1 MKNISIKCPFSRLKD
16 DYFVY
21 LDVVAKDGVRSLD
34 RKEVFFL
41 LSNCTK
47 CNSDKKIEI
56 TEEGNL
62 KGCPAL
68 EKYKE
73 NPEKL
78 GFTAFIRQRESF
90 IKKILAK
97 EFNFILL
104 KEKIIRIKNNPTL
117 KELFP
122 HIKKY
127 KEQQNKEQS

>member
-1 MKNISIKCPFSRLKD
+1 MENILIKCPFSRLKD

-47 CNSDKKIEI
+47 CNSNKKIEI
-56 TEEGNL
+56 TEEGGI

-73 NPEKL
+73 NPERL
-78 GFTAFIRQRESF
+78 GFAAFIRQEESF

-97 EFNFILL
+97 EFNFLLL
-104 KEKIIRIKNNPTL
+104 KEQIIGLEDNPNLKN
-117 KELFP
+117 LFQF
-122 HIKKY
+122 IQKY
-127 KEQQNKEQS
+127 KEQKSKEQS

>member
-1 MKNISIKCPFSRLKD
+1 MENILIKCPFSRLKD

-47 CNSDKKIEI
+47 CNSNKKIEI
-56 TEEGNL
+56 TEEGGI

-73 NPEKL
+73 NPERL
-78 GFTAFIRQRESF
+78 GFAAFIRQEESF

-104 KEKIIRIKNNPTL
+104 KEKLVGIKSNPTL
-117 KELFP
+117 EELFP
-122 HIKKY
+122 YIKKY
-127 KEQQNKEQS
+127 KKQQSKEQS